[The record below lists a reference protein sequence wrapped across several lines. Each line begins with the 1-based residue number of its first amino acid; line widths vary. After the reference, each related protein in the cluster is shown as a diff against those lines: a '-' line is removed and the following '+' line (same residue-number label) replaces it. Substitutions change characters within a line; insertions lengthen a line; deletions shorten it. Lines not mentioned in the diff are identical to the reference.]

1 MDQGRALEA
10 ERLTRAMETTR
21 AKIMGTVGE
30 LRENVS
36 RTVDWREQVRT
47 HPGAALGAAATGG
60 MLLGHWLSARISPR
74 APRSGAP
81 PRVHDDER
89 TPQRGTLV
97 RGPWTRAGS
106 RVSDLL
112 NRVIDELGDTVEKAA
127 IPPLIARVQGFLQ
140 PSPKVGDASPGSQVV
155 DAEGRVE
162 EPGVYPGGPAGR
174 QRYPP
179 HAGPPR

>member
-1 MDQGRALEA
+1 MDQGRVLEA

-30 LRENVS
+30 LRENVHRS
-36 RTVDWREQVRT
+36 IDWREQVKT
-47 HPGAALGAAATGG
+47 HPAAALAAATAGA
-60 MLLGHWLSARISPR
+60 MLVGHWLGARMSTR
-74 APRSGAP
+74 APRRGAP
-81 PRVHDDER
+81 ARVHDAER
-89 TPQRGTLV
+89 TPQPGPLV
-97 RGPWTRAGS
+97 SGPWTRAGS

-112 NRVIDELGDTVEKAA
+112 NRVVDELGDTVEQAA

-140 PSPKVGDASPGSQVV
+140 PSSKASAASPRPRE
-155 DAEGRVE
+155 DAGGRVE

-174 QRYPP
+174 QSYSP